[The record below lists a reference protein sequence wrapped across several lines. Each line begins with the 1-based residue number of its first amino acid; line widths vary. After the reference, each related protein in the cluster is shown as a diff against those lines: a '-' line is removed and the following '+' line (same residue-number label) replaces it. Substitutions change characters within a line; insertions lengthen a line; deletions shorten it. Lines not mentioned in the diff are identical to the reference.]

1 MKRVCMAVIA
11 ALFAVTALAD
21 DEFGLYI
28 VTKSDTTTTN
38 VTTPQKITFSNGN
51 VVVQTTDGAST
62 STSMADINKMYFD
75 YIVEEQPQ
83 PWLRGDVN
91 EDGVVNISDVVAVI
105 NVMAG
110 AATYPHANVNEDD
123 NVDISD
129 VVLVIN
135 IMASGDSQESE

>member
-11 ALFAVTALAD
+11 ALFAVTAMAD

-38 VTTPQKITFSNGN
+38 VTTLQKITFSNGN

-62 STSMADINKMYFD
+62 STTMADINKMYFD
-75 YIVEEQPQ
+75 YIVEEQPK
-83 PWLRGDVN
+83 PWLLGDVN

>member
-38 VTTPQKITFSNGN
+38 VTTLQKITFSNGN

-83 PWLRGDVN
+83 PWLKGDVN
-91 EDGVVNISDVVAVI
+91 EDGFVNISDVVAVI

-110 AATYPHANVNEDD
+110 AATYPRANVNEDD

>member
-1 MKRVCMAVIA
+1 MAVSA

-38 VTTPQKITFSNGN
+38 VTTLQKITFSNGN

-83 PWLRGDVN
+83 PWLKGDVN
-91 EDGVVNISDVVAVI
+91 EDGFVNISDVVAVI

-110 AATYPHANVNEDD
+110 AATYPRANVNEDD

>member
-11 ALFAVTALAD
+11 ALFAVTAMAD

-28 VTKSDTTTTN
+28 VTNSDTTTTN
-38 VTTPQKITFSNGN
+38 VTTLRKITFSNGN
-51 VVVQTTDGAST
+51 VVVQTTDGEST
-62 STSMADINKMYFD
+62 STSMSDINKMYFD
-75 YIVEEQPQ
+75 YIVEEQLN
-83 PWLRGDVN
+83 PWLLGDVN
-91 EDGVVNISDVVAVI
+91 EDGFVNISDVVAVI

-110 AATYPHANVNEDD
+110 TATYPRANVNEDD

-135 IMASGDSQESE
+135 IMASGESQNLE

>member
-1 MKRVCMAVIA
+1 MAVIA
-11 ALFAVTALAD
+11 ALFAVTAMAD

-28 VTKSDTTTTN
+28 VTNSDTTTTN
-38 VTTPQKITFSNGN
+38 VTTLQKITFSNGN

-62 STSMADINKMYFD
+62 STSMADISKMYFD

-91 EDGVVNISDVVAVI
+91 EDGVVDISDVVAVI

-110 AATYPHANVNEDD
+110 VATYPRANVNEDD

-135 IMASGDSQESE
+135 IMASGNSQESE

>member
-11 ALFAVTALAD
+11 ALFAVTAMAD

-38 VTTPQKITFSNGN
+38 VTTLQKITFSNGN

>member
-1 MKRVCMAVIA
+1 MAVIA

-38 VTTPQKITFSNGN
+38 VTTLQKITFSNGN

-83 PWLRGDVN
+83 PWLKGDVN
-91 EDGVVNISDVVAVI
+91 EDGFVNISDVVAVI

-110 AATYPHANVNEDD
+110 AATYPRANVNEDD